1 MLPYFQPPLTGRCI
15 SDLGVPPWKES
26 RKIKTAA
33 LLGLDVPPELSPPLP
48 AIKVLLSLRRMSMM
62 SLGMSQYSGLR
73 DLNQRNQKTRG
84 KKVAEQ
90 TEVMFLPF
98 YKNKE

>member
-1 MLPYFQPPLTGRCI
+1 
-15 SDLGVPPWKES
+15 
-26 RKIKTAA
+26 
-33 LLGLDVPPELSPPLP
+33 
-48 AIKVLLSLRRMSMM
+48 MM

-90 TEVMFLPF
+90 TEFMFLPF